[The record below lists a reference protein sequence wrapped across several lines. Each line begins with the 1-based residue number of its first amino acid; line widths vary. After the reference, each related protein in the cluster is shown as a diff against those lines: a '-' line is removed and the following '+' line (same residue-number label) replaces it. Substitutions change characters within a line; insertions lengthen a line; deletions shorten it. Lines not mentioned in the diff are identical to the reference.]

1 MATAFVTV
9 GTTSFDKLINEVN
22 KTKFYEGLTRLGYK
36 NLIIQYG
43 NGSIIPHTSEEGSVE
58 NLHIEAFRYK
68 DSLKAEFANA
78 SLVISHGGA
87 GVCLQAL
94 TPIGS
99 RRLIIVINDSL
110 MGNHQEELALTLLR
124 GKHAL
129 VCTPSSLNQL
139 IWTGVESIYPSKLTC
154 DRFIKN
160 ACLKALEIGNC
171 VKKYLLFN

>member
-129 VCTPSSLNQL
+129 KLSLSEL
-139 IWTGVESIYPSKLTC
+139 RKLLGPEVPPEQAGFVGFT
-154 DRFIKN
+154 RGKPEK
-160 ACLKALEIGNC
+160 LLSYLEER
-171 VKKYLLFN
+171 LSTF